1 MWKWI
6 AKQALLKWLRERAL
20 VLPAKKREE
29 IAQRLRIDVA
39 LVAAI
44 EQAVREAIIEEVS
57 G

>member
-1 MWKWI
+1 MKWLI
-6 AKQALLKWLRERAL
+6 RQVLVRWLRERAL

-29 IAQRLRIDVA
+29 IARRLRIDIT

-44 EQAVREAIIEEVS
+44 EQAIRDAIIEEVS